1 MINKI
6 AHLGDIHI
14 RKLLDRHQE
23 YREVFSRLYDD
34 LKEEKP
40 DRIVVAGDIYDNF
53 IDLEGEALILV
64 GEFITNLSNI
74 ADLVLI
80 RGNHDIMKKN
90 KTRVDTIETVTTL
103 LNNTGVTYYN
113 QSGFYVDENV
123 TWVVWDYVDG
133 INPWKHY
140 KKRNTKD
147 KFYIDLY
154 HNPVNGCS
162 LYNGMKMEGKYPKIS
177 DFKADI
183 SMFADIHLRQFFKN
197 RTKAFCGSLLQQ
209 DFGESIEN
217 HGYLLWDI
225 EKGIV
230 KEKNIHNDY
239 KFVNVVIDKDTDY
252 DNLKLP
258 TELEKNEKTKVKIKW
273 QDFSVNMN
281 IDNERKLR
289 NLIKESVGSDLINI
303 ESRPLYTDISDSKLL
318 SDTID
323 INDTIVQQNILR
335 EFLGSN
341 DINDDTIEK
350 IIDVDNIVNDRLDF
364 NKTNNVKWNIEKFW
378 FNNFKSYGDKN
389 IINWKD
395 KNGII
400 QVKGV
405 NQQGKSTIL
414 DAICY
419 ILYGTTL
426 STSKREKNG
435 DNRYIN
441 INRKKD
447 TCDGGAIIEVDG
459 EKYLIYRKTIR
470 KKKRTGEIS
479 SCSTKLE
486 YYKGTE
492 MKEENK
498 LVGERRTD
506 TQRQL
511 DSILGDFNDF
521 IRLTLT
527 NADNINDLLSMDR
540 SVFID
545 NIIKDAGYDIFD
557 KKLTEFKEYKKTLK
571 LEKINLNVGKI
582 EDDIKE
588 LSDEI
593 KSNKGFVKDMSKDV
607 IEKEKF
613 LKKSQKDKEGL
624 IGKLNKVDEDIMKIN
639 FEDLSKDIDT
649 YSNSVSYLN
658 QDIVRIDSE
667 IGDLTSELTDFNELL
682 KKKEWYDKYKTAIS
696 EVKSYIKGVEN
707 DILTKEYELI
717 NVENEISSYL
727 DDMKLE
733 IKNKTRPLET
743 EIKILENDIS
753 NIKKDGKKIKKQ
765 IEDLDGSDTETK
777 ICPTCLKPLDDNDIE
792 HFKEEISKKK
802 NELKD
807 LSFVGKSKV
816 QTINELKKKV
826 TDLES
831 VNIEE
836 SEEYLNHVNNLKEDE
851 DKIKTDIED
860 LKNKIQVRQDKIKGA
875 ESKVEEVKEKIYKLE
890 KDKEDYNKKLILES
904 DVKDIKI
911 RISGIIEKNNKRKDE
926 ANKYLNNRKSIEE
939 NVEINGIIDDT
950 NIYVDELS
958 NDIKITNNKL
968 FELKQNI
975 SLNEKTIDDLN
986 KSLKKYKVQEE
997 LEFIHTTYTKSMH
1010 RDGLPTYLLKKSI
1023 HIINNELGILLSNL
1037 DFNLLFDEDLNLK
1050 MKSKVSQKS
1059 YNAVEGSGMERTFNA
1074 CALKMSLRKINN
1086 TSKPNIILFDEIMNK
1101 LVDKS
1106 VDEFVSLLYELKN
1119 HLDKIIIIEHI
1130 HQMKYDYLINVEK
1143 DKEGISSFEIF

>member
-1 MINKI
+1 M
-6 AHLGDIHI
+6 
-14 RKLLDRHQE
+14 DRHQE
-23 YREVFSRLYDD
+23 YREVFERLYED
-34 LKEEKP
+34 LRKEKP
-40 DRIVVAGDIYDNF
+40 DRIVIGGDLYDNF

-64 GEFITNLSNI
+64 AEFLNNLSNI
-74 ADLVLI
+74 AKVILI
-80 RGNHDIMKKN
+80 KGNHDYMKKN
-90 KTRVDTIETVTTL
+90 KSRIDTIETVTTL
-103 LNNTGVTYYN
+103 INNTGVTYYN
-113 QSGFYVDENV
+113 KSGFYEDENV
-123 TWVVWDYVDG
+123 TWVVWDHADG
-133 INPWKHY
+133 LNPWKY
-140 KKRNTKD
+140 FKKRKLKD

-154 HNPVNGCS
+154 HNPVNGCV
-162 LYNGMKMEGKYPKIS
+162 LYNGMIMEGKYANIS
-177 DFKADI
+177 DLKGNI
-183 SMFADIHLRQFFKN
+183 SMLNDIHLRQFFKN
-197 RTKAFCGSLLQQ
+197 KTKAYSSSLIQQ
-209 DFGESIEN
+209 DFGESVEN

-225 EKGIV
+225 ENGTV

-289 NLIKESVGSDLINI
+289 NAIKESVGSDLINI
-303 ESRPLYTDISDSKLL
+303 ESRPLYTDINDSKLL

-335 EFLGSN
+335 EFLMGN
-341 DINDDTIEK
+341 DINEDMVEK
-350 IIDVDNIVNDRLDF
+350 IIDVDNIVNDRLDV

-389 IINWKD
+389 VINWKD

-441 INRKKD
+441 INRNKD

-470 KKKRTGEIS
+470 KKKRDGEIS

-506 TQRQL
+506 TQKQL

-582 EDDIKE
+582 EDDIKDLTE
-588 LSDEI
+588 HI
-593 KSNKGFVKDMSKDV
+593 KSNKDFVKEMGKDV

-613 LKKSQKDKEGL
+613 LKKNHKDKEDL
-624 IGKLNKVDEDIMKIN
+624 IGKLNKIDDDIIGID
-639 FEDLSKDIDT
+639 FESLSKDIET
-649 YSNSVSYLN
+649 YDNSVNYSR
-658 QDIVRIDSE
+658 QDILRIEGEMENLPLETEKSDKL
-667 IGDLTSELTDFNELL
+667 DKN
-682 KKKEWYDKYKTAIS
+682 KQWYDKYKTAVS
-696 EVKSYIKGVEN
+696 EVNSYIKGVEN
-707 DILTKEYELI
+707 EILSKEYELKNI
-717 NVENEISSYL
+717 ENDILSYVH
-727 DDMKLE
+727 DAKSKLNE
-733 IKNKTRPLET
+733 KVNPLKT

-753 NIKKDGKKIKKQ
+753 NIKSGGLKIKNQ
-765 IEDLDGSDTETK
+765 IEQLSGTDSEVK
-777 ICPTCLKPLDDNDIE
+777 ICPTCLKPLDDGDKE
-792 HFKEEISKKK
+792 HFELEISKKK
-802 NELKD
+802 EELKL
-807 LSFVGKSKV
+807 LSTEGKSKIKK
-816 QTINELKKKV
+816 INELKQQIQE
-826 TDLES
+826 LETEK
-831 VNIEE
+831 IEE
-836 SEEYLNHVNNLKEDE
+836 TDDYILYVDNKKKEDL
-851 DKIKTDIED
+851 KIKSEIED
-860 LKNKIQVRQDKIKGA
+860 LKNKIKVRQDKIKSA
-875 ESKVEEVKEKIYKLE
+875 EIKVEEVKEEIYKLE
-890 KDKEDYNKKLILES
+890 KEKEDYNKRLKLES
-904 DVKDIKI
+904 NVKDIKI
-911 RISGIIEKNNKRKDE
+911 KINEIIEKNNKRKDE
-926 ANKYLNNRKSIEE
+926 ANKYLSNRKSIEE
-939 NVEINGIIDDT
+939 NKEINETIDKI
-950 NIYVDELS
+950 NISVDELEI
-958 NDIKITNNKL
+958 DIKSTNNKL

-975 SLNEKTIDDLN
+975 SLNEKMIEDYN
-986 KSLKKYKVQEE
+986 KSLKKYKIQEE
-997 LEFIHTTYTKSMH
+997 LEFIYTTYTKSMH

-1050 MKSKVSQKS
+1050 MKSKVSNKS

-1106 VDEFVSLLYELKN
+1106 VDEFISLLYELKN
-1119 HLDKIIIIEHI
+1119 HMDKIIIIEHI

-1143 DKEGISSFEIF
+1143 DKKGISSFNIY